1 MGYTPVPTA
10 SAEEALTSLERLD
23 ELPALLVTA
32 LTLSGIG
39 GGELADRLQASVP
52 GLDVLF
58 LTGYAL
64 EGDDDLKD
72 VTGGRR
78 LLQKPFSVESLIQAV
93 RLVRGDS

>member
-1 MGYTPVPTA
+1 MDG
-10 SAEEALTSLERLD
+10 SD
-23 ELPALLVTA
+23 ECPALLVTA
-32 LTLSGIG
+32 LSLPGMG

-52 GLDVLF
+52 GLNVLF

-72 VTGGRR
+72 IARGRR
-78 LLQKPFSVESLIQAV
+78 LLQKPFSVESLIEAV